1 MIFFAIVER
10 LGFERKV
17 LTELSPAV
25 QTRLTLEASLSF
37 LSCLLFGIS
46 GGYVAYLETYARFY
60 AWPMAI
66 AVGVGVFFFALNIQ
80 RLFITAGGFGI
91 SRPLREKAVGLP
103 SGETFRTDAIAY
115 WRPDQLR
122 LFCTFLLAVVFSQ
135 PLLLLSHSI
144 SLNRGLAGV
153 IDAQVAAFSEDYTAH
168 VMNERA
174 TLVVG
179 QRASLEKLTQS
190 GFDVSVLGSEP
201 IPSPPAKQEID
212 TESSPADSEST
223 LPAAAPDNVSS
234 TVASRP
240 HKALVIGVQKYL
252 YEQSLNNPTRDADDM
267 TRVLKELGY
276 QVSTLTNDKTTSASL
291 RIEIDRYIKRLEPGD
306 VSVFYFSGHGYMH
319 QGKNFLAAADAGGPG
334 AIDINL
340 MQVIEDI
347 IKRSPRA
354 SIVLLDACSSWPKGA
369 DRNGL
374 GHLNS
379 DIKGTLVAYAASP
392 GQTAIDLPRGQN
404 GLFTQKLLKNLRNPE
419 NISLIMTKVRKEVV
433 DYAQRSN
440 HQQTP
445 YVLDALLDVVSFG
458 SLQSPSTSTIAS
470 IPAKPVAKANDTPPA
485 PAEPLK
491 DECTTGNVH
500 DVACLLAHWELRAAR
515 IARLDAVLVD
525 RLPGLVKDHRE
536 FLIQSGHLADRFRM
550 QWLDP
555 FESAMVSLVFV
566 LLLWAGDLVRD
577 LKPFALRHYE
587 RTRYQQARRMVRNNY
602 EEHSRL
608 TRTML
613 EKFDGYQRDV
623 RERIPL
629 WDADEG
635 FFYEKDIRRPDH
647 RELYRDLEV
656 GAVLDLI
663 EELRGAPA
671 AT

>member
-1 MIFFAIVER
+1 MISFFIVER

-17 LTELSPAV
+17 LTELAPGV
-25 QTRLTLEASLSF
+25 QTRLTLEASLS
-37 LSCLLFGIS
+37 LISCLLFGIS
-46 GGYVAYLETYARFY
+46 GAYVAYLETYARFY

-66 AVGVGVFFFALNIQ
+66 AIGVGVFFFALNIQ
-80 RLFITAGGFGI
+80 RLYITAGGFGI
-91 SRPLREKAVGLP
+91 SRPLREKALGSP

-144 SLNRGLAGV
+144 SLGRNLDGV
-153 IDAQVAAFSEDYTAH
+153 IDAQVAAFSQDYTSR
-168 VMNERA
+168 VMSERA
-174 TLVVG
+174 ALVIN
-179 QRASLEKLTQS
+179 QHTSLEKLNQS
-190 GFDVSVLGSEP
+190 GFDVRVLGADP
-201 IPSPPAKQEID
+201 IPAPPEKPALDSGSPD
-212 TESSPADSEST
+212 TESATPQPA
-223 LPAAAPDNVSS
+223 PAAEVVSAA
-234 TVASRP
+234 VASRP

-252 YEQSLNNPTRDADDM
+252 YAQSLNNPTRDADDM

-276 QVSTLTNDKTTSASL
+276 QVATLKNDKTSSSSL
-291 RIEIDRYIKRLEPGD
+291 RIEIDRYIKSLEPGD

-319 QGKNFLAAADAGGPG
+319 RGSNFLAAADAGGPG

-347 IKRSPRA
+347 SKRSPRA

-369 DRNGL
+369 DQSGL
-374 GHLNS
+374 GHLNG

-392 GQTAIDLPRGQN
+392 GQAALDLQKGQN

-419 NISLIMTKVRKEVV
+419 NISLIMIKVRKEVV
-433 DYAQRSN
+433 EYAQRSN
-440 HQQTP
+440 HPQTP
-445 YVLDALLDVVSFG
+445 YVLDALMDVVSFG
-458 SLQSPSTSTIAS
+458 SRQSPAAPTLAAATTT
-470 IPAKPVAKANDTPPA
+470 PPAKANELTLT
-485 PAEPLK
+485 ESESSK
-491 DECTTGNVH
+491 NECSTGNVH
-500 DVACLLAHWELRAAR
+500 DVPCLLAQMELGATR
-515 IARLDAVLVD
+515 IARLDEVLVE
-525 RLPGLVKDHRE
+525 RLPGVVKNHRE
-536 FLIQSGHLADRFRM
+536 FLVQSGHLADRFRM

-555 FESAMVSLVFV
+555 LESALASVAFV
-566 LLLWAGDLVRD
+566 LLLWAGDLIRD

-587 RTRYQQARRMVRNNY
+587 RVRYQQARRLVRNNH
-602 EEHSRL
+602 EEHSRI
-608 TRTML
+608 TQTML
-613 EKFDGYQRDV
+613 EKFDSYRLDT

-647 RELYRDLEV
+647 RALYGDIEA
-656 GAVLDLI
+656 GSVLDLI